1 MYNKLPIEI
10 RFVLTDDAAKYVT
23 KNKEYWKTRKNG
35 AINILENYMLE
46 KGYKVEYK
54 NDNRIEFWK

>member
-10 RFVLTDDAAKYVT
+10 RFVLTDDAAKYVM

-35 AINILENYMLE
+35 AINILENY
-46 KGYKVEYK
+46 YKQ
-54 NDNRIEFWK
+54 